1 MKRNII
7 DKIISAFNPK
17 AGLKRDYARY
27 KSEMLENIKDSG
39 YGYHGANSYR
49 KSTIGWMYRGGSH
62 KEDIEDN
69 ISILRQRARDL
80 YMGGSSLST
89 GAVKTMRTNV
99 VGVGLKLKSTIDRK
113 YLNLSE
119 ETADKIERDIE
130 REFDL
135 WAENTNCDLQRL
147 DTFTELQQLV
157 FLNWLISGDVI
168 ATLPVTKRKN
178 SVYDLRINLVEA
190 DRLCTPDSELLNT
203 SIIEGVEHNENGEV
217 IAYHIAKHHPLETTS
232 TVHEWQRVEAYGNKT
247 GRRNVLHIMNR
258 ERIGQCRG
266 IPFVAP
272 IIEDLKQLSRYTEAE
287 LMAAVI
293 SGMYTIFIE
302 HSTEG
307 EGEPLGSV
315 IDEKQQI
322 DRSDEK
328 SIELGNGL
336 IMDLE
341 PGAKAN
347 ATNPGR
353 PNAQFDAFT
362 TSISRYI
369 GAALEIP
376 YEILL
381 KHFSSSY
388 SASRGALLEYFKSV
402 KMYRAWLTN
411 DFCQPIFEEWLS
423 EAVAKGRIK
432 APGFFRDPAIKA
444 AYCKAEW
451 NGPST
456 GQLDPL
462 KEVNAAEKRVQN
474 GFSTRARETVE
485 LTGMEYNRNIEQLKR
500 EENQL
505 KEVKKVGTEK

>member
-1 MKRNII
+1 MNFL
-7 DKIISAFNPK
+7 DKMIAAVNPK
-17 AGLKRDYARY
+17 AALEREYNRY
-27 KSEMLENIKDSG
+27 KLQQIEKIQNSG
-39 YGYHGANSYR
+39 YSYHGANHYK
-49 KSTIGWMYRGGSH
+49 KSTVGWIYRGGSH

-69 ISILRQRARDL
+69 LSVLRQRARDL

-99 VGVGLKLKSTIDRK
+99 VGIGLKLKSTVDREF
-113 YLNLSE
+113 LNISE
-119 ETADKIERDIE
+119 EAANTLERNIE
-130 REFDL
+130 REFEL
-135 WAENTNCDLQRL
+135 WADSTNCDLQRL
-147 DTFTELQQLV
+147 DTFTELQQLA

-168 ATLPVTKRKN
+168 ATLPITKRVN
-178 SVYDLRINLVEA
+178 SPYDLRINLIEA
-190 DRLCTPDSELLNT
+190 DRLCNPQNDLLNPL
-203 SIIEGVEHNENGEV
+203 IIEGVEHNKKGEV
-217 IAYHIAKHHPLETTS
+217 VAYHIAKHHPLEFNTT
-232 TVHEWQRVEAYGNKT
+232 TYEWIKVEAYGKTT
-247 GRRNVLHIMNR
+247 GRRNVLHLMNR

-266 IPFVAP
+266 VPFVAP
-272 IIEDLKQLSRYTEAE
+272 IIEDLKQLGRYTEAE

-302 HSTEG
+302 HENSA

-315 IDEKQQI
+315 VDENQQV
-322 DRSDEK
+322 DRGDEK
-328 SIELGNGL
+328 SLEIGNGL

-341 PGAKAN
+341 PGAKAHD
-347 ATNPGR
+347 TNPGR
-353 PNAQFDAFT
+353 PNSQFDPFI

-388 SASRGALLEYFKSV
+388 SASRGALLEFFKAV

-411 DFCQPIFEEWLS
+411 DFCQPVFEEWLS
-423 EAVAKGRIK
+423 EAVAKGRIH
-432 APGFFRDPAIKA
+432 APGFFRDPAIKK

-500 EENQL
+500 EEKQL
-505 KEVKKVGTEK
+505 KEVKQIGKDK

>member
-1 MKRNII
+1 
-7 DKIISAFNPK
+7 
-17 AGLKRDYARY
+17 
-27 KSEMLENIKDSG
+27 
-39 YGYHGANSYR
+39 
-49 KSTIGWMYRGGSH
+49 
-62 KEDIEDN
+62 
-69 ISILRQRARDL
+69 
-80 YMGGSSLST
+80 
-89 GAVKTMRTNV
+89 
-99 VGVGLKLKSTIDRK
+99 
-113 YLNLSE
+113 
-119 ETADKIERDIE
+119 
-130 REFDL
+130 
-135 WAENTNCDLQRL
+135 
-147 DTFTELQQLV
+147 
-157 FLNWLISGDVI
+157 
-168 ATLPVTKRKN
+168 
-178 SVYDLRINLVEA
+178 
-190 DRLCTPDSELLNT
+190 
-203 SIIEGVEHNENGEV
+203 
-217 IAYHIAKHHPLETTS
+217 
-232 TVHEWQRVEAYGNKT
+232 
-247 GRRNVLHIMNR
+247 MNR

-505 KEVKKVGTEK
+505 KEVKKVGTEKQ